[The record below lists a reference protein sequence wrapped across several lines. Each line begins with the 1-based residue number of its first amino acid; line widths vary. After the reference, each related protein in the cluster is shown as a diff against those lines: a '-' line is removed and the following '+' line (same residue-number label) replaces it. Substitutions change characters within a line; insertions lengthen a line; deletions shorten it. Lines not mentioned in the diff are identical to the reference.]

1 MVAFQCLLIGK
12 VHNLCILDMYT
23 LDFFSLGVVAQILC
37 ALTWLVSWAG
47 VVVLN
52 SWHYSKHPLIQ
63 FDGYFV
69 APCSNF
75 SFPLE
80 LLRCGKPWD
89 SCASMHGCGAV
100 VHIPALCL
108 VSQVGILNEQFGSV
122 LMGGNG
128 SFKALGGKGERS
140 WHRVCSLIKGF
151 AFEAWNSLS
160 DPYKGCDVGLLGS
173 GLIPT
178 ADRVSVAD
186 RVKQHVVMP
195 LPSFSPSTPMSM
207 LSSISNRPLSQRRH
221 LSVLRDFALH
231 ISFAW
236 PKSFAFIGL
245 QRVRVYFYT
254 VSSCIF
260 LTLLSVLSRYL

>member
-80 LLRCGKPWD
+80 LLRCGKRWD

-100 VHIPALCL
+100 LHIPALCL

-186 RVKQHVVMP
+186 RVKQHVVM
-195 LPSFSPSTPMSM
+195 SPFFFPFNSYEHAVLHLQQTPFPTQAS
-207 LSSISNRPLSQRRH
+207 LSSS
-221 LSVLRDFALH
+221 
-231 ISFAW
+231 
-236 PKSFAFIGL
+236 
-245 QRVRVYFYT
+245 
-254 VSSCIF
+254 
-260 LTLLSVLSRYL
+260 